1 MSHVRRYLELWEI
14 QSRYGALSVPCGR
27 AVYSIKWG
35 GQGEPQWEGKMTL
48 ELKGTERVSHL
59 EKEAFVQRL

>member
-1 MSHVRRYLELWEI
+1 MGNTEQIWGIKRALWTG
-14 QSRYGALSVPCGR
+14 SLR
-27 AVYSIKWG
+27 IKWG

-59 EKEAFVQRL
+59 EKEAFVQRP